1 MENYHILECNQVST
15 PTPMNNIRRYQ
26 KKEDAICKLI
36 SDSGTPLGTG
46 FFCQTTIKNKTI
58 KFLFTCNHVLDQSK
72 IKIGSTIKL
81 KHKEKT
87 KKIKITKNRFVCTN
101 EKLDYTCIEIYDDK
115 NFDLVLKLILILI
128 VIIHLKNIKMIHL
141 L

>member
-1 MENYHILECNQVST
+1 MRQYEQ
-15 PTPMNNIRRYQ
+15 
-26 KKEDAICKLI
+26 KEDAICELI
-36 SDSGTPLGTG
+36 TDRGEPLGTG

-101 EKLDYTCIEIYDDK
+101 EKLDYTCIEIYDDIK
-115 NFDLVLKLILILI
+115 ILINILKLILILI